1 MGQFTNER
9 LFRQRVFDTYLGTVR
24 QANKLSNA
32 KCEVIVRRLPTKE
45 MLGGLQALK
54 ERKVSTSFEYD
65 DSDDGVFKGN
75 EKKASD
81 KLLGTP

>member
-1 MGQFTNER
+1 M
-9 LFRQRVFDTYLGTVR
+9 GTVR

-65 DSDDGVFKGN
+65 DDSDDGVFKGN
-75 EKKASD
+75 ERKASD